1 MCERTVHTR
10 ERTHCMQSPEAQEN
24 LPCSEAD
31 EHLEIARESLG

>member
-10 ERTHCMQSPEAQEN
+10 EKTHCVQSAEAQES

>member
-1 MCERTVHTR
+1 MYERMVHAR
-10 ERTHCMQSPEAQEN
+10 ERTHCVQSPEAQES